1 MAEYHAGPRIRWS
14 SPMAMMFFLISA
26 MLHLGHASALPHL
39 HSRQAT
45 FERPAQAP
53 YAFNDTVEYVKQV
66 VAATVA
72 AEQDLIQDILKCVDI
87 TNATFENTI
96 LPYLQ
101 VDSVRNAQLQPFY
114 VYDDASDIGG
124 IASDIDANATS
135 ETTKTFTNADYF
147 LLVDHIYQANLDD
160 KSALSEENQL
170 MLVSF
175 WNAFASSGLN
185 IPAGTQRDQFQ
196 TKQLRLDAID
206 SEFNRNLNSSLYV
219 YFTAEEIE
227 GVDPDVIQSFP
238 NATGENAGKL
248 KIDMFSTAG
257 IQVLNKCVNDTTRY
271 GVYLAYAQTGSDNV
285 QLVKESTKLRFELAQ
300 LNNLSSWDEYAI
312 EGTMAGTTKAV
323 DDFLTDLQTN
333 IYPLGQS
340 NLAILNALKQKDER
354 LESPIGDRSIAY
366 RWDQSYYNELQLN
379 TTYDID
385 YTATKDY
392 FPVNVTVPAVL
403 DIYGEIYGLRFD
415 HIDTASPEAD
425 ELSPTGKGSD
435 LVWHPD
441 VMMYAVWDNQAYRDA
456 NPAVNGTF
464 RGYLYFDLFIREG
477 KTSETGFENLF
488 IPGFSD
494 NGELYA
500 PSIRVVLNFQKSPDE
515 SIKPSLIGYY
525 DIKSVMH
532 ELGHGTHDL
541 TSITTYAWNH
551 GTNGVPAD
559 FLEFPAMFMENFAL
573 IPEALKSISTHW
585 SSFSPQAAEAWRKE
599 QGEAPDA
606 PLPPVTMPDDL
617 IAKVVKSSALN
628 QGIDALDQIA
638 FSRVDRKLYGSTSLE
653 EVQSTDDAAVYNE
666 IFRRVS
672 GFPDNSDLGQGNAW
686 GNLIGQISQFVSA
699 YYAGLY
705 YSYQWCTAYAADVFY
720 TAFYDDPFN
729 SATGWRY
736 RQTVLQPS
744 GTKDIKKLLP
754 AFLEREPNT
763 DGYYRQLGIKG
774 KGS

>member
-1 MAEYHAGPRIRWS
+1 
-14 SPMAMMFFLISA
+14 
-26 MLHLGHASALPHL
+26 
-39 HSRQAT
+39 
-45 FERPAQAP
+45 
-53 YAFNDTVEYVKQV
+53 
-66 VAATVA
+66 
-72 AEQDLIQDILKCVDI
+72 
-87 TNATFENTI
+87 
-96 LPYLQ
+96 
-101 VDSVRNAQLQPFY
+101 
-114 VYDDASDIGG
+114 
-124 IASDIDANATS
+124 
-135 ETTKTFTNADYF
+135 
-147 LLVDHIYQANLDD
+147 
-160 KSALSEENQL
+160 
-170 MLVSF
+170 
-175 WNAFASSGLN
+175 
-185 IPAGTQRDQFQ
+185 
-196 TKQLRLDAID
+196 
-206 SEFNRNLNSSLYV
+206 
-219 YFTAEEIE
+219 
-227 GVDPDVIQSFP
+227 
-238 NATGENAGKL
+238 
-248 KIDMFSTAG
+248 
-257 IQVLNKCVNDTTRY
+257 
-271 GVYLAYAQTGSDNV
+271 
-285 QLVKESTKLRFELAQ
+285 
-300 LNNLSSWDEYAI
+300 
-312 EGTMAGTTKAV
+312 MAGTTKAV

-456 NPAVNGTF
+456 NPAANRTF
-464 RGYLYFDLFIREG
+464 RGYLYFDLFVREG
-477 KTSETGFENLF
+477 KTSETG
-488 IPGFSD
+488 ISD
-494 NGELYA
+494 QLRTRHPNHVCA
-500 PSIRVVLNFQKSPDE
+500 SANSIQVVLNFQKSPDE

-559 FLEFPAMFMENFAL
+559 FVRN
-573 IPEALKSISTHW
+573 W
-585 SSFSPQAAEAWRKE
+585 SWRKE